1 MKIKKVV
8 LTGIVLILCLSLTAC
23 GDYGKYAQ
31 AVKEQNIALQV
42 QADKEDAKREAA
54 QRKHEEKMLTLT
66 NSALQAAALTPEKT
80 DDVTTPLM
88 IMVLEDKWQTSRM
101 LADSKKRPAAV
112 AQIQAPTTIGDEI
125 KKAGS
130 TLLGL
135 GGIYLGVRQSDNM
148 ADVAKAGIAGAGT
161 HNTATDGSSIN
172 TATDGS
178 AINSG
183 EGTATGN
190 KPADSY
196 NDNSKTGD
204 SALEEPA
211 AEPAAEE
218 PAAEPVVE

>member
-8 LTGIVLILCLSLTAC
+8 LAGIVLILCFSLTAC

-31 AVKEQNIALQV
+31 AMKEQNIALQV
-42 QADKEDAKREAA
+42 QADKEEAKREAE

-80 DDVTTPLM
+80 DDVITPLT

-101 LADSKKRPAAV
+101 LEQSRKRPAPV
-112 AQIQAPTTIGDEI
+112 AQIQAPTTVGDEI
-125 KKAGS
+125 RKAGS
-130 TLLGL
+130 TFLGL

-148 ADVAKAGIAGAGT
+148 ADVAKAGIASAGT
-161 HNTATDGSSIN
+161 HNTAS
-172 TATDGS
+172 DGS
-178 AINSG
+178 AINMG
-183 EGTATGN
+183 DGYAAGN

-211 AEPAAEE
+211 AEE

>member
-31 AVKEQNIALQV
+31 AMKEQNIALQV
-42 QADKEDAKREAA
+42 QADREDAKREAA

-80 DDVTTPLM
+80 DDVITPLT

-101 LADSKKRPAAV
+101 LEQSKRQAPAV
-112 AQIQAPTTIGDEI
+112 AKIEAPETLGDSVKKMGGTI
-125 KKAGS
+125 
-130 TLLGL
+130 LGV
-135 GGIYLGVRQSDNM
+135 GGIILGITQSNNL
-148 ADVAKAGIAGAGT
+148 ADVAKAGINNAGT
-161 HNTATDGSSIN
+161 HNTAS
-172 TATDGS
+172 DGS
-178 AINSG
+178 AINTGDGS
-183 EGTATGN
+183 ATGN
-190 KPADSY
+190 NPVDSY

-211 AEPAAEE
+211 AETAETGETTETGETAETAA
-218 PAAEPVVE
+218 PVAE